1 MAGAATMAL
10 APPEGRRIAVMG
22 VCGGIGRA
30 LATALSQAG
39 CEVVGLDRPAAFD
52 TSPPPPCTTHVAV
65 DATDT
70 EALAKAFADIGPL
83 DGLANLAGFSGTR
96 TAVAETDPALWH
108 EVVEGNLS
116 SAFLVARSAIPCLL
130 RGTDPSVVM
139 VSSGLAAKAVPG
151 YGPYAAAKA
160 AVLSLTRVL
169 AAEVAP
175 DVRVNAVAPS
185 AVETAFLM
193 GGTGR
198 PQRAIGF
205 DREAYI
211 ANVPLA
217 RMAVAEDIVGPILFL
232 LGPASAYMTGQ
243 TLHVNGGLITP

>member
-1 MAGAATMAL
+1 
-10 APPEGRRIAVMG
+10 MG

-30 LATALSQAG
+30 LAAALTEAE
-39 CEVVGLDRPAAFD
+39 CEVIGLDRPAAFD
-52 TSPPPPCTTHVAV
+52 SSPPPQCAEHMAV
-65 DATDT
+65 DATDQL
-70 EALAKAFADIGPL
+70 ALAAAFTTIGTL

-116 SAFLVARSAIPCLL
+116 SAFLVSRSAIPCLL

-175 DVRVNAVAPS
+175 EVRVNAVAPS

-205 DREAYI
+205 DRDAYI
-211 ANVPLA
+211 STVPLA
-217 RMAVAEDIVGPILFL
+217 RMAVADDVVGPILFL
-232 LGPASAYMTGQ
+232 LGPSSAYVTGQ